1 MSGLHGLLAEFLLP
15 DDLVLAAS
23 RAREE
28 GYRRLDGYSP
38 MPVHGLAEAL
48 GARPTRLP
56 LLVLLGG
63 LAGAAGGYAMQ
74 VWMNAVDYPLD
85 VGGRPL
91 HSWPAFTIVTFE
103 LAILV
108 AALTA
113 VLGMLALNGL
123 PRPHH
128 PVFNVPA
135 FQRASRDRFFL
146 LVESRDP
153 AYDPDRTRAFLESLA
168 PVAVHEVER

>member
-1 MSGLHGLLAEFLLP
+1 MTYGLLAEFLRP
-15 DDLVLAAS
+15 DELLRAAA

-28 GYRRLDGYSP
+28 GYRRLDAYSP
-38 MPVHGLAEAL
+38 LPVHGLAEAL
-48 GARPTRLP
+48 GIRGTRLP
-56 LLVLLGG
+56 YLVLAGG

-91 HSWPAFTIVTFE
+91 HSWPAFLIVTFE
-103 LAILV
+103 MAVLG

-113 VLGMLALNGL
+113 VLGMFALNGL

-128 PVFNVPA
+128 PVFSVEA
-135 FQRASRDRFFL
+135 FRRASRDRFFL
-146 LVESRDP
+146 AVEARDP
-153 AYDPDRTRAFLESLA
+153 AFDPARTRAFLESLS
-168 PVAVHEVER
+168 PLAVHEVER